1 MPKQAISN
9 AKDKMAKAITG
20 YSRELAS
27 IRAGRA
33 NASLLDRITVDYYG
47 APTPVN
53 QLAGISVPEARLL
66 VIQPYDKTSLGD
78 IEKAILKSDLGLNP
92 TNDGNIIRISIPALT
107 EERRKELVK
116 VVKKAAEEA
125 KVVIRNVRRDGNDDL
140 KKLEKAGDITE
151 DGLRG
156 YSEDIQ
162 KLTDENINKIDE
174 RERKRDFGSIIFKSA
189 LVREK
194 DRTNV
199 LCMIRESFQYRR
211 TLYQLGGF
219 FTQGKGND

>member
-1 MPKQAISN
+1 MVISN
-9 AKDKMAKAITG
+9 VQYWVRKSERLLGGNDMPNQVISSAKDKMAKAISA

-33 NASLLDRITVDYYG
+33 NASLLDRISVDYYG

-66 VIQPYDKTSLGD
+66 VIQPYDKTILGD
-78 IEKAILKSDLGLNP
+78 IEKAILKSDLGINP
-92 TNDGNIIRISIPALT
+92 TNDGNIIRIAIPALT

-116 VVKKAAEEA
+116 VVKKEAEEA
-125 KVVIRNVRRDGNDDL
+125 KVAIRNVRRDANDDL

-156 YSEDIQ
+156 FSDDIQ
-162 KLTDENINKIDE
+162 KLTDENINKVDAMT
-174 RERKRDFGSIIFKSA
+174 KDK
-189 LVREK
+189 EK
-194 DRTNV
+194 EILEV
-199 LCMIRESFQYRR
+199 
-211 TLYQLGGF
+211 
-219 FTQGKGND
+219 